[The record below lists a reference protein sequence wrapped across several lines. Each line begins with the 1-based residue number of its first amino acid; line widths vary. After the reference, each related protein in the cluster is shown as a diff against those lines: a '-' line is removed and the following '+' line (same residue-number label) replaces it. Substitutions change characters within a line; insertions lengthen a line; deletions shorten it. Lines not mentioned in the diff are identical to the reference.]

1 MGTGAARRLTAETK
15 LPDRIWRLRAHDLN
29 MLTGLYVLRVETGSK
44 RLKSGTANAA
54 QVFTITPAA
63 WARKVLQMR
72 DEMRVQREFA
82 KP

>member
-1 MGTGAARRLTAETK
+1 
-15 LPDRIWRLRAHDLN
+15 